1 MAKKM
6 RFALEMEDGVK
17 VRDLEEL
24 KENFCLKSVLAYL
37 ENGQLEK
44 WLRDR
49 YLNDEAEAVS
59 GLDKNDAELGRKVCD
74 IFEVDFPEDDDDEE
88 RKQKMECLKKYTD
101 EEIYFDV
108 IDQIA
113 FDQDDMYNLLDEGET
128 VIYLCGD
135 RFPIPL
141 GKKGIRY
148 IGVNNPTVVISSKE
162 KVNFGEKDI
171 NFENVHFDEK
181 YQKVAGSAEP
191 EKAKRFSQRGTS
203 GSKYGSYSSGSY
215 LNFMLSSDDKAAA
228 KRCYEKVSVLME
240 GIKYDIDEDIRDI
253 REKLRNSEIVG
264 MADEFLKDL

>member
-6 RFALEMEDGVK
+6 RFALEMENGVK

-24 KENFCLKSVLAYL
+24 KGNFCLKSVLAYL

-49 YLNDEAEAVS
+49 YLNDEAEAIS
-59 GLDKNDAELGRKVCD
+59 GLDKNDVGLGKKVCD
-74 IFEVDFPEDDDDEE
+74 IFEVDFSEDDGDEE
-88 RKQKMECLKKYTD
+88 RMQKMECLKKYTD

-113 FDQDDMYNLLDEGET
+113 FDQDDMYDLLDEGET

-141 GKKGIRY
+141 GKKGISY
-148 IGVNNPTVVISSKE
+148 IGVNDPTVVISSKE
-162 KVNFGEKDI
+162 KVDFGEKDI
-171 NFENVHFDEK
+171 SFENVHFDEK
-181 YQKVAGSAEP
+181 YQKVAGNTEP
-191 EKAKRFSQRGTS
+191 EKARKSTQRGTS
-203 GSKYGSYSSGSY
+203 GSQYGAYSSGSY
-215 LNFMLSSDDKAAA
+215 LNFMLSRDDKVAA
-228 KRCYEKVSVLME
+228 KSCYKKICVLME
-240 GIKYDIDEDIRDI
+240 GIKYDIDADIQDIRDN
-253 REKLRNSEIVG
+253 LRNSGIIG